1 MKAIITDLDRTLLH
15 TDKSISEYTLGV
27 LRKCRERGILLMA
40 ASARPMR
47 TIEEYD
53 VLVGFD
59 AVTAM
64 NGAAVY
70 LPGKEFK
77 CGIPKD
83 SGEEILGQFCKD
95 EKVFLSIETDRG
107 IYSNREIPEWSPI
120 LYDGFP
126 ALPEGCTLYK
136 ILASSENP
144 SFYEGIEQKLTAD
157 TYYSIAHS
165 GVINR
170 LVQVMSKNATKWNGI
185 KEMLSFFGIDPREAV
200 YFGDDNDDIQP
211 IKNCGIGVAMANS
224 ILAVLEAADQI
235 TLSIDE
241 DGVAAW
247 IEKRIL

>member
-1 MKAIITDLDRTLLH
+1 MKAIITDLDRTLLR
-15 TDKSISEYTLGV
+15 TDKSISEYTLTV
-27 LRKCRERGILLMA
+27 LQECKARGIFLLA

-47 TIEEYD
+47 TIEEYKNM
-53 VLVGFD
+53 VGFD

-83 SGEEILGQFCKD
+83 SGEEILGRFCKD
-95 EKVFLSIETDRG
+95 GKVFLSIETDRG

-224 ILAVLEAADQI
+224 IPAVLDAADQV
-235 TLSIDE
+235 TLSNDE